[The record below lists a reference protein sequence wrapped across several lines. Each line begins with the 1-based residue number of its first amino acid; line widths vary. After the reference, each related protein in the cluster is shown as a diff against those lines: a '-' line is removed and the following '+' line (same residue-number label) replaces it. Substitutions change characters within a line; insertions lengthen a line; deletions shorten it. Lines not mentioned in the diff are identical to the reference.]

1 MTQLQFTDS
10 IDDTFNTLREII
22 GGLPRPALM
31 RAQKAAQ
38 MIEHVVEQIKRDNK
52 TDPAA
57 GLGMAF
63 AVFMIA
69 QHMVQDN
76 REASDR
82 GEGLIQLLS

>member
-1 MTQLQFTDS
+1 MTKLAFTDS
-10 IDDTFNTLREII
+10 IDDTFNSLREVI
-22 GGLPRPALM
+22 GQLPPPSMR
-31 RAQKAAQ
+31 RAQKAAEK
-38 MIEHVVEQIKRDNK
+38 IERVVEQIKRDNK

-63 AVFMIA
+63 AIFMIA

-76 REASDR
+76 REASDK